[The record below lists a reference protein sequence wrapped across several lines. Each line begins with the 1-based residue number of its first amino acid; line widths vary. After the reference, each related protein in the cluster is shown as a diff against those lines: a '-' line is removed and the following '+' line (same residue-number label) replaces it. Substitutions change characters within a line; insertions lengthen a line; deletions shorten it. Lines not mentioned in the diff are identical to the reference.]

1 MDLEAPLQKP
11 ENENTMNQS
20 TKLYKGHTQ
29 KQNDM
34 NRNKDRTLERSH
46 DQKSKAGLNLNF

>member
-11 ENENTMNQS
+11 ENENTMTQT
-20 TKLYKGHTQ
+20 TKLYK
-29 KQNDM
+29 KQNEM

>member
-11 ENENTMNQS
+11 KNENTMNQS

>member
-11 ENENTMNQS
+11 KNENKMHWT

-29 KQNDM
+29 KQNEI
-34 NRNKDRTLERSH
+34 NRNKERTLERS
-46 DQKSKAGLNLNF
+46 NTTN